1 MVGDCDHRDRCVPG
15 DLRVLI
21 AGLTLLLRTLLLFAM
36 MVVLAACARPQKP
49 NASAEDIAAVSY
61 RDPGPATL
69 TLYTMINN
77 NSGAG
82 AHTSLM
88 INASERVIFD
98 PAGSFQADIV
108 PEVNDVLYG
117 VTPAVERAYRSSHA
131 RSTHHVVVQT
141 LEVTPEQAQLA
152 YDLARKA
159 GPVPGAFCANS
170 TSQILR
176 QIPGLEG
183 ISTTFYPTNLVAQ
196 FDEIPGVVSNAYYED
211 DSGDLQVGLAQNN
224 AALNQQAAN

>member
-1 MVGDCDHRDRCVPG
+1 MMDGAVTHTKTLQRARGTVDVGFAADALARLYQAGAAKALLPRSYGPAHEVVLVNTAGGITGGDNYDYRCMA
-15 DLRVLI
+15 D
-21 AGLTLLLRTLLLFAM
+21 ASN
-36 MVVLAACARPQKP
+36 MVVTTQAA
-49 NASAEDIAAVSY
+49 
-61 RDPGPATL
+61 
-69 TLYTMINN
+69 
-77 NSGAG
+77 
-82 AHTSLM
+82 
-88 INASERVIFD
+88 
-98 PAGSFQADIV
+98 
-108 PEVNDVLYG
+108 
-117 VTPAVERAYRSSHA
+117 ERAYRSSHA